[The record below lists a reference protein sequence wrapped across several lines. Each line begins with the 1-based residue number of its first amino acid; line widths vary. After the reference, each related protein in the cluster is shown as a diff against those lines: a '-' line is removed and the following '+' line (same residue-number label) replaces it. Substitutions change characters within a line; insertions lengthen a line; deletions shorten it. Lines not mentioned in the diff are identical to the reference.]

1 VTSAEQGDSSEGSAP
16 SGVDELDRAIIA
28 QLQQDGRR
36 AYRAIARDLGVAETT
51 VRFRA
56 TRLQRTGVM
65 SVTAFADPEQLGYGV
80 LASMFLRVSAARRTA
95 VIEELGSW
103 QEVMYLSSCV
113 GRADLMLQVVARSLA
128 ELNDVLSVRL
138 ASLDGVLEVDTLVE
152 LKVHKAHYEFP
163 DLPRNEQD

>member
-1 VTSAEQGDSSEGSAP
+1 
-16 SGVDELDRAIIA
+16 
-28 QLQQDGRR
+28 
-36 AYRAIARDLGVAETT
+36 
-51 VRFRA
+51 
-56 TRLQRTGVM
+56 M